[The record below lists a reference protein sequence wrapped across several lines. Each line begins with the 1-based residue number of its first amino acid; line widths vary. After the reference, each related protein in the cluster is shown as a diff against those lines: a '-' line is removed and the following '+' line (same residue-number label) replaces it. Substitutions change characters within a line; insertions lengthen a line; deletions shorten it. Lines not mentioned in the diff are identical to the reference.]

1 MATNLSTYNSSL
13 ATDPLRTFRFKAV
26 FTSAGNDGFF
36 DQRIKSATNQT
47 SMPVKGIS
55 TGWVGGFSTISGL
68 AIQTQNITYREGGFN
83 TTVHQI
89 PGMTTFQPITFT
101 RGTIFGNDQAIS
113 WMRGLFAASAGTGL
127 NPGGSGSTGSGFR
140 VNIAIYV
147 NNHPNTDVA
156 NDYPQ
161 MVFNVYNAWIT
172 SLSYSDLDA
181 TNGAL
186 MFETMQLVHEGLSVS
201 FTDANG
207 KPLKAG
213 SSTTGS
219 TTGQVGSAG
228 GGRTNYAIS

>member
-13 ATDPLRTFRFKAV
+13 ATDPLRTFRFRAV
-26 FTSAGNDGFF
+26 FTPAGNDGVF

-47 SMPVKGIS
+47 AMPIKGVS

-68 AIQTQNITYREGGFN
+68 NITTQNITYREGGFN

-101 RGTIFGNDQAIS
+101 RGAIFGNDQAIT
-113 WMRGLFAASAGTGL
+113 WMRGLFAAAAGTGL
-127 NPGGSGSTGSGFR
+127 NPGGAGATGAGFR

-172 SLSYSDLDA
+172 NLSYSDLDA

-201 FTDANG
+201 FTDAKGNPVKTSG
-207 KPLKAG
+207 TSAV
-213 SSTTGS
+213 STTGS
-219 TTGQVGSAG
+219 GAA
-228 GGRTNYAIS
+228 GGRTNYSVS

>member
-1 MATNLSTYNSSL
+1 MATTNLNTYNSSL

-26 FTSAGNDGFF
+26 FSAASDGKFDPRIVSTTSTA
-36 DQRIKSATNQT
+36 
-47 SMPVKGIS
+47 MPTTGVS
-55 TGWVGGFSTISGL
+55 QGWVGGFSTISGL

-101 RGTIFGNDQAIS
+101 RGAIYGNDQAIT
-113 WMRGLFAASAGTGL
+113 WMRGLFAAAAGTGL
-127 NPGGSGSTGSGFR
+127 TAGTNTTGGVNGDGFR
-140 VNIAIYV
+140 VNIKVYV
-147 NNHPNTDVA
+147 NNHPNTNID

-161 MVFNVYNAWIT
+161 MVFNIYNAWIT

-201 FTDANG
+201 FTDQDGN
-207 KPLKAG
+207 PLG
-213 SSTTGS
+213 
-219 TTGQVGSAG
+219 
-228 GGRTNYAIS
+228 